1 MTEDACPLISVV
13 VPCFN
18 ASPTLMRTITSIRS
32 QSYSNIEI
40 IIVDDA
46 STDAA
51 TKEILLDLKSTNI
64 HLVHHDANLGLSAA
78 RNTGFVKTKGKYIV
92 FLDSDDWLEPST
104 ISKMVAAIPKI
115 SNRFF
120 IYCDLS
126 YEGDRIGTSLREYK
140 PFSQLAINKIP
151 YCIMIPRL
159 EFEFSQLYS
168 KELRDGLEDWD
179 LNLTLLEN
187 HYLPVRVS
195 EPLFHYYVSRNGMFA
210 SVTQAK
216 YFTIWRLIRMRH
228 KKLYGYKSLL
238 GRAKL
243 EIQAYGY
250 RSILFATLLLI
261 VVRLPIDSILNRLF
275 RAYGGKFRRSTL

>member
-64 HLVHHDANLGLSAA
+64 HLVHHDANLGLSAT
-78 RNTGFVKTKGKYIV
+78 RNTGFAKTKGKYIL

-151 YCIMIPRL
+151 YCIMIPRF
-159 EFEFSQLYS
+159 EFELSQLYS

-195 EPLFHYYVSRNGMFA
+195 EPLFHYCVSRNGMFA
-210 SVTQAK
+210 SKTKAR
-216 YFTIWRLIRMRH
+216 YFTVWRLIRMRH

-243 EIQAYGY
+243 EIRAYGY

-261 VVRLPIDSILNRLF
+261 VARLPIDSILNRLF
-275 RAYGGKFRRSTL
+275 NAYGEKIRRSSL

>member
-1 MTEDACPLISVV
+1 MAKLVSVV
-13 VPCFN
+13 IPCFN
-18 ASPTLMRTITSIRS
+18 AASSLMRTIESIRN
-32 QSYSNIEI
+32 QNYSNIEVTV
-40 IIVDDA
+40 VDDA

-51 TKEILLDLKSTNI
+51 TKEILLDLEKTNI
-64 HLVHHDANLGLSAA
+64 RIVHHDANLGLSAA
-78 RNTGFVKTKGKYIV
+78 RNTGFSKTNGEYIV
-92 FLDSDDWLEPST
+92 FLDSDDWLEHST

-115 SNRFF
+115 SNKFF

-126 YEGDRIGTSLREYK
+126 YEGERIGTSLREYK

-168 KELRDGLEDWD
+168 EELREGLEDWD

-195 EPLFHYYVSRNGMFA
+195 EPLFHYCVSRNGMFA
-210 SVTQAK
+210 SITKAK

-228 KKLYGYKSLL
+228 KELYRYKSLL
-238 GRAKL
+238 GRAKI
-243 EIQAYGY
+243 EIRTYGY

-261 VVRLPIDSILNRLF
+261 VAQIPIDSILNRMF

>member
-1 MTEDACPLISVV
+1 MTKLVSVV
-13 VPCFN
+13 IPCFN
-18 ASPTLMRTITSIRS
+18 AASTLMRTIESIRN
-32 QSYSNIEI
+32 QNYSNIEVTV
-40 IIVDDA
+40 VDDA

-51 TKEILLDLKSTNI
+51 TKEILLDLEKTNI
-64 HLVHHDANLGLSAA
+64 RIVHHDANLGLSAA
-78 RNTGFVKTKGKYIV
+78 RNTGFAKTKGDYIV
-92 FLDSDDWLEPST
+92 FLDSDDWLEHST

-115 SNRFF
+115 SNKFF

-168 KELRDGLEDWD
+168 EELREGLEDWD

-187 HYLPVRVS
+187 HYLPVRVR
-195 EPLFHYYVSRNGMFA
+195 EPLFHYCVSRNGMFA
-210 SVTQAK
+210 SKTKAR

-238 GRAKL
+238 GRAKI
-243 EIQAYGY
+243 EIRTYGY
-250 RSILFATLLLI
+250 RSILFATLLMI
-261 VVRLPIDSILNRLF
+261 VAQIPIDSILNRLF
-275 RAYGGKFRRSTL
+275 RAYGGKFRRSSL